1 MSWFGSL
8 FTSAGGATAPRP
20 ENLKPKAS
28 NAAKAPN
35 ATNANKNTVL
45 TVAPVDPTATQL
57 KVVPHPTASQGQQ
70 GGRRKTKGK
79 GRKAKSKGR
88 SRKAKSKS
96 RQSRK

>member
-20 ENLKPKAS
+20 ENLKPKAP

-45 TVAPVDPTATQL
+45 TVVPVDPTATQL
-57 KVVPHPTASQGQQ
+57 KVVPHPTAGQQ